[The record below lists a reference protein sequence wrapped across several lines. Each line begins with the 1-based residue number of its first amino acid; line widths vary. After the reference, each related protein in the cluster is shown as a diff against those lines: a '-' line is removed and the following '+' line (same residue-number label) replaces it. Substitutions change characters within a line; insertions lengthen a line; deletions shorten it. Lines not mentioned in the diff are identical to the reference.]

1 VVPLTQA
8 ATNIKVI
15 SSVFSMTSRDELREL
30 IASRSLIK
38 GAVTLST
45 GQEST
50 YYFDCKRTTL
60 NQLGASLVADA
71 FLEIIDRLAE
81 QPDAIGGLTHG
92 ADPILGA
99 VMMRARE
106 RGRNLE
112 SFYVRKEPK
121 RHGTKQWIEN
131 PPLEGS
137 NVLIVDDVVTT
148 GTSILKA
155 IDQAEKASCRI
166 LCAIALV
173 DRLQGGSE
181 AIRQRCPQYFSVYTI
196 EDFATHLGGS
206 CTPTTNSQSWSQK
219 ASI

>member
-1 VVPLTQA
+1 
-8 ATNIKVI
+8 
-15 SSVFSMTSRDELREL
+15 MTSRKELREL

-50 YYFDCKRTTL
+50 YYFDCKRATL

-71 FLEIIDRLAE
+71 FLDIIDRLSE

-92 ADPILGA
+92 ADPIVGA

-112 SFYVRKEPK
+112 ALCVRMEPK
-121 RHGTKQWIEN
+121 KHGTKQWIEN
-131 PPLEGS
+131 PPPEGS
-137 NVLIVDDVVTT
+137 KVVIIDDVVTT

-155 IDQAEKASCRI
+155 IDQAEKADCRI
-166 LCAIALV
+166 
-173 DRLQGGSE
+173 
-181 AIRQRCPQYFSVYTI
+181 
-196 EDFATHLGGS
+196 
-206 CTPTTNSQSWSQK
+206 
-219 ASI
+219 